1 MPSCCIIED
10 AMTLTY
16 ASPAASIEERFPEAF
31 NPPFRKRFGAL
42 LTLIALILY
51 AIYSVWFFDLP
62 KIFGEAHWERVGI
75 FLSQWISYDVQPE
88 FRLSGNDI
96 SIHYPRFSPL
106 GDDPHPDW
114 VGQNTDGS
122 VKVAVGGESKVVT
135 IASSEVI
142 VTAHGESVVVAL
154 ASGQPKVVGPVPAW
168 MTVYDDNI
176 LANLGFAGDVS
187 IDSDR
192 VKIRK
197 RFLGW
202 PNFIF
207 DTQSKFFEKSPLEV
221 ATLLVNGP
229 RLDATQS
236 NWSLAFNDF
245 WNNNEWQHGDVLT
258 KLLQTIVMAFLGTF
272 LGAVVSFPL
281 AFLAA
286 RNITSSR
293 IVNHLFKRF
302 FDFLRSMDM
311 LIWALFFTRAFGPG
325 PLAGSAAI
333 FFTET
338 GTLGKI
344 YSEALENIDD
354 KPREGI
360 QSTGA
365 PEMLV
370 QHYGVMPQIVPV
382 IVSQTLYQWESNV
395 RGATIIGAVGAGG
408 IGLKLWEAMRT
419 NKNWENVAYMVLLT
433 LAVVILFDAASNALR
448 TRLMGQQTPH

>member
-1 MPSCCIIED
+1 
-10 AMTLTY
+10 MTLTV
-16 ASPAASIEERFPEAF
+16 ASHAASIEERFPEAF
-31 NPPFRKRFGAL
+31 NPPLVKRFGSL
-42 LTLIALILY
+42 LTLIALLLY
-51 AIYSVWFFDLP
+51 GIYSVWFFDLP
-62 KIFGEAHWERVGI
+62 KLMAEAHWERVGI

-88 FRLSGNDI
+88 FRLSDSDI

-114 VGQNTDGS
+114 VLQRGDGT
-122 VKVAVGGESKVVT
+122 VKVEVAGESKTVT
-135 IASSEVI
+135 ISKSEVT
-142 VTAHGESVVVAL
+142 VVAHGQSVAVSL
-154 ASGQPKVVGPVPAW
+154 SSGQPKVLGPVPAW
-168 MTVYDDNI
+168 MTVYDDNV

-187 IDSDR
+187 IDNDR

-207 DTQSKFFEKSPLEV
+207 DTQSKFFQKSPLEV
-221 ATLLVNGP
+221 ATLLVSGP
-229 RLDATQS
+229 QLVAGQS
-236 NWSLAFNDF
+236 NWSLAFQDF
-245 WNNNEWQHGDVLT
+245 WNNNTWQHGDVLT
-258 KLLQTIVMAFLGTF
+258 KLLQTVVMAFLGTL
-272 LGAVVSFPL
+272 LGAIVSFPL

-293 IVNHLFKRF
+293 IVNHIFKRF

-344 YSEALENIDD
+344 YSEVLENIDD

-360 QSTGA
+360 KSTGA

-370 QHYGVMPQIVPV
+370 QRYGIMPQIVPI

-448 TRLMGQQTPH
+448 TRLMGTQNPQ

>member
-1 MPSCCIIED
+1 
-10 AMTLTY
+10 MTRT
-16 ASPAASIEERFPEAF
+16 AENHAASIEERFPAAF
-31 NPPFRKRFGAL
+31 NPPLIKRFASL
-42 LTLIALILY
+42 LTVIGLLLY

-62 KIFGEAHWERVGI
+62 KLMAEAHWERVGI

-88 FRLSGNDI
+88 FRLSDGDI

-114 VGQNTDGS
+114 VRQNNNGTVTVD
-122 VKVAVGGESKVVT
+122 VAGTSKTVT
-135 IASSEVI
+135 IAKSEI
-142 VTAHGESVVVAL
+142 TVVAYGQSVAVL
-154 ASGQPKVVGPVPAW
+154 LSSGQPKVQGPIPAW
-168 MTVYDDNI
+168 MTVYDDNV

-192 VKIRK
+192 VKFRK

-221 ATLLVNGP
+221 ATLLVSGP
-229 RLDATQS
+229 QLVAGQS
-236 NWSLAFNDF
+236 NWSLAFQDF
-245 WNNNEWQHGDVLT
+245 WNNNTWQHGDVLT
-258 KLLQTIVMAFLGTF
+258 KLLQTVVMAFLGTL
-272 LGAVVSFPL
+272 LGAIVSFPL

-293 IVNHLFKRF
+293 IVNHIFKRF

-344 YSEALENIDD
+344 YSEVLENIDD

-365 PEMLV
+365 QEVLV
-370 QHYGVMPQIVPV
+370 QRYGIMPQIVPI

-433 LAVVILFDAASNALR
+433 LVVVILFDAASNALR
-448 TRLMGQQTPH
+448 TRLMGTQNPH

>member
-1 MPSCCIIED
+1 
-10 AMTLTY
+10 MTRT
-16 ASPAASIEERFPEAF
+16 AENHAASVEQRFPAAF
-31 NPPFRKRFGAL
+31 NPPLIKRFGSL
-42 LTLIALILY
+42 LTVIGLLLY

-62 KIFGEAHWERVGI
+62 KLMAEAHWERVGI

-88 FRLSGNDI
+88 FRLSDGDI

-114 VGQNTDGS
+114 VRQNNNGTVTVD
-122 VKVAVGGESKVVT
+122 VAGTSKTVT
-135 IASSEVI
+135 IAKSEITV
-142 VTAHGESVVVAL
+142 VAHGQSVAVL
-154 ASGQPKVVGPVPAW
+154 LSSGQPKVQGPIPAW
-168 MTVYDDNI
+168 MTVYDDNV

-221 ATLLVNGP
+221 ATLLVSGP
-229 RLDATQS
+229 QLVAGQS
-236 NWSLAFNDF
+236 NWSLAFQDF
-245 WNNNEWQHGDVLT
+245 WNNNTWQHGDVLT
-258 KLLQTIVMAFLGTF
+258 KLLQTVVMAFLGTL
-272 LGAVVSFPL
+272 LGAIASFPL

-293 IVNHLFKRF
+293 IVNHIFKRF

-344 YSEALENIDD
+344 YSEVLENIDD

-365 PEMLV
+365 QEVLV
-370 QHYGVMPQIVPV
+370 QRYGIMPQIVPI

-433 LAVVILFDAASNALR
+433 LVVVILFDAASNALR
-448 TRLMGQQTPH
+448 TRLMGTQNPH

>member
-1 MPSCCIIED
+1 
-10 AMTLTY
+10 MTLTD
-16 ASPAASIEERFPEAF
+16 ASHAASIEERFPQAF
-31 NPPFRKRFGAL
+31 NPPFRKRFGGL
-42 LTLIALILY
+42 LVVIGLLLY
-51 AIYSVWFFDLP
+51 ALYSIWFFQLP
-62 KIFGEAHWERVGI
+62 KILGEAHWDRVGI
-75 FLSQWISYDVQPE
+75 FLSQWVSYDVQPE
-88 FRLSGNDI
+88 FRLSGDQVAP
-96 SIHYPRFSPL
+96 HYPRFSPL

-114 VGQNTDGS
+114 VKANADGS
-122 VKVAVGGESKVVT
+122 TTVEVAGKAKMIEITKTEVTVVANGERVAVSLV
-135 IASSEVI
+135 
-142 VTAHGESVVVAL
+142 
-154 ASGQPKVVGPVPAW
+154 SGQPKVIGPVPAW
-168 MTVYDDNI
+168 MTVYDDNV
-176 LANLGFAGDVS
+176 LADLGFAGDVS
-187 IDSDR
+187 IDNDR

-207 DTQSKFFEKSPLEV
+207 DTSSKFFEKSPSEV
-221 ATLLVNGP
+221 ATLLFSGP
-229 RLDATQS
+229 QLVKGQS
-236 NWSLAFNDF
+236 NWSLAFDDF
-245 WNNNEWQHGDVLT
+245 WNNNQWQHGDVLT
-258 KLLQTIVMAFLGTF
+258 KLLQTIVMAFLGTL
-272 LGAVVSFPL
+272 LGAIVSFPL

-293 IVNHLFKRF
+293 IVNHIFKRF

-344 YSEALENIDD
+344 YAEALENIDD

-365 PEMLV
+365 SEMLV
-370 QHYGVMPQIVPV
+370 QRYGVMPQIVPI

-433 LAVVILFDAASNALR
+433 LAVVMIFDAASNALR
-448 TRLMGQQTPH
+448 TRLMGTQNER

>member
-1 MPSCCIIED
+1 
-10 AMTLTY
+10 MTLTD
-16 ASPAASIEERFPEAF
+16 ASHAASIEARFPQAF
-31 NPPFRKRFGAL
+31 NPPFIKRFGGL
-42 LTLIALILY
+42 LGLIALLLY
-51 AIYSVWFFDLP
+51 AIYAVWFFQLP
-62 KIFGEAHWERVGI
+62 KILGEAHWERVGI
-75 FLSQWISYDVQPE
+75 YLSQWVSYDVQPE
-88 FRLSGNDI
+88 FRLSGDQVAP
-96 SIHYPRFSPL
+96 HYPRFSPL

-114 VGQNTDGS
+114 VKTNADGS
-122 VKVAVGGESKVVT
+122 TTVDIGGEAKRIEITKTLVT
-135 IASSEVI
+135 VI
-142 VTAHGESVVVAL
+142 AHGESIAVSL
-154 ASGQPKVVGPVPAW
+154 TSGQPKVVGPVPAW
-168 MTVYDDNI
+168 MTVYDDNV
-176 LANLGFAGDVS
+176 LADLGFAGDVS
-187 IDSDR
+187 IDNDR
-192 VKIRK
+192 VKVRK

-207 DTQSKFFEKSPLEV
+207 DTDSKFFGKSPLEV
-221 ATLLVNGP
+221 ATLLVSGP
-229 RLDATQS
+229 QLVKGES
-236 NWSLAFNDF
+236 NWALAFENF
-245 WNNNEWQHGDVLT
+245 WDNNQWQHGDVLT
-258 KLLQTIVMAFLGTF
+258 KLLQTIVMAFLGTL
-272 LGAVVSFPL
+272 LGAIFSFPM

-293 IVNHLFKRF
+293 IVNHVFKRF

-325 PLAGSAAI
+325 PLAGSAAV

-354 KPREGI
+354 KPREGM

-365 PEMLV
+365 SEMLV
-370 QHYGVMPQIVPV
+370 QRYGVMPQIVPI

-433 LAVVILFDAASNALR
+433 LIVVMLFDAASNALR
-448 TRLMGQQTPH
+448 TRLMGAHTGH